1 MNRRGFLRFLLTAPL
16 VAPIALKALALAE
29 PVIRFVSPATSANV
43 NRWASKI
50 WVELPREIY
59 FSRFMRDNGIIQEI
73 TIDGGQR
80 GNSITFT
87 RIRKLDQ
94 PK

>member
-1 MNRRGFLRFLLTAPL
+1 
-16 VAPIALKALALAE
+16 
-29 PVIRFVSPATSANV
+29 
-43 NRWASKI
+43 
-50 WVELPREIY
+50 
-59 FSRFMRDNGIIQEI
+59 MRDNGIIQEI